1 MPGVSARGYGLDTGN
16 HQGNFGEDY
25 VRVLASA
32 AGLMW
37 AQDNADLDGV
47 DLSLKMPG
55 RTPVGFSPRIEVQVK
70 TIAKPVVRHG
80 ILNYDGL
87 DRRKYDKLAGTE
99 FQVPRYLFVVH
110 VPARAEGYTDL
121 STAGLLLRHI
131 GYYLSLRDHAPL
143 SADDPRGRIR
153 VKVPVSNVLT
163 VASLRALVLDTPVLT
178 GR

>member
-1 MPGVSARGYGLDTGN
+1 MDTGN

-70 TIAKPVVRHG
+70 TITKPSFRHG
-80 ILNYDGL
+80 VLNYDGL
-87 DRRKYDKLAGTE
+87 DRGKYNKLAGTE

-110 VPARAEGYTDL
+110 VPARSEGYTDL

-131 GYYLSLRDHAPL
+131 GYYLSLRDNAPL
-143 SADDPRGRIR
+143 PPDDPRGRIR

-163 VASLRALVLDTPVLT
+163 VASLRALVLGSPVLT
-178 GR
+178 GG